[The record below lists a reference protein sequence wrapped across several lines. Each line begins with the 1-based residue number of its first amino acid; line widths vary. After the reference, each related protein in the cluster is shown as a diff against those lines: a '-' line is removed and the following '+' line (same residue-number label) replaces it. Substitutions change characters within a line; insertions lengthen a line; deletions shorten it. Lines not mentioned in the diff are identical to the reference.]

1 MAEIVR
7 GVADACKESGCALLG
22 GETAEMAGFYSKG
35 DYDVAGFAVGIV
47 DRKNL
52 ITGEHISTGDVI
64 LGLPSSG
71 VHSNGYSLVRR
82 IIKDNDL
89 KLDKTYKHFDRP
101 LGEVLLTP
109 TRLYPRPVLP
119 VLKGCDVHGL
129 VHITGGGFYDNIPRV
144 LPEGT
149 RAVLDADKWPM
160 LPIFP
165 FLAKKGG
172 VEPHEMYRT
181 FNCGLGMLLIMNREE
196 AEKAKGILA
205 AMNEPVYEVGTIEEG
220 NRDVVV
226 TGGLFHE

>member
-1 MAEIVR
+1 
-7 GVADACKESGCALLG
+7 
-22 GETAEMAGFYSKG
+22 
-35 DYDVAGFAVGIV
+35 
-47 DRKNL
+47 
-52 ITGEHISTGDVI
+52 
-64 LGLPSSG
+64 
-71 VHSNGYSLVRR
+71 
-82 IIKDNDL
+82 
-89 KLDKTYKHFDRP
+89 
-101 LGEVLLTP
+101 
-109 TRLYPRPVLP
+109 
-119 VLKGCDVHGL
+119 
-129 VHITGGGFYDNIPRV
+129 
-144 LPEGT
+144 
-149 RAVLDADKWPM
+149 M